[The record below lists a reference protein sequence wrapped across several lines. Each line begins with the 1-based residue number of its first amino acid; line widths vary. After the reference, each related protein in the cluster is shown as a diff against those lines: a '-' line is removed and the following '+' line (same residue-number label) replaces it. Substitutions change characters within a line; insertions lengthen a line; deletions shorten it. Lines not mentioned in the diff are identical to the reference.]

1 VHDPTRAHPHETT
14 DHDQRPVRLPS
25 PSGNAFNQVADAGA
39 VAAQG
44 PVGSMAGL
52 PVYLD
57 PNIAINTGTGSNQDS
72 VLVMKADDLYLW
84 ETSITMRDDRLT
96 LPGLDCRHQRHRSRH
111 PDVLSCNGFPGAS
124 KPVSRSLWRRPAD
137 SQGQASQGRIAK
149 SAAQLPCAPG
159 TASVRRTSAH
169 AEIR

>member
-25 PSGNAFNQVADAGA
+25 PSGNAFTQVADAGA

-84 ETSITMRDDRLT
+84 ETSITMATFEQPYSDSMGVLFRVHGYSAMIASRFPASIAVISGT
-96 LPGLDCRHQRHRSRH
+96 GLVT
-111 PDVLSCNGFPGAS
+111 P
-124 KPVSRSLWRRPAD
+124 
-137 SQGQASQGRIAK
+137 
-149 SAAQLPCAPG
+149 
-159 TASVRRTSAH
+159 TY
-169 AEIR
+169 